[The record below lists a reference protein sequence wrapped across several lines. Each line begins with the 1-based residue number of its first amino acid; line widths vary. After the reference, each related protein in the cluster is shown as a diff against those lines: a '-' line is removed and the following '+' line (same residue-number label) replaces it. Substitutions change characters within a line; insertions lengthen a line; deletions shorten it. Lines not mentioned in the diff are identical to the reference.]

1 MSEMKKRTTQ
11 EMLDIARKANKNKN
25 VQIESLTETLKALRE
40 TNKNLKKAY
49 KEALENN
56 EISSRFKRYNRKLET
71 DLEVARSV
79 IRGLV
84 TEYEIPSN
92 FKIVQV
98 EPEEKVEE

>member
-1 MSEMKKRTTQ
+1 MKKRTTE
-11 EMLDIARKANKNKN
+11 EMLAIARKANKNKN

-40 TNKNLKKAY
+40 TNRNLKKAY

-71 DLEVARSV
+71 DLEVARAV

-92 FKIVQV
+92 YKIVEV
-98 EPEEKVEE
+98 EPEEEVEE